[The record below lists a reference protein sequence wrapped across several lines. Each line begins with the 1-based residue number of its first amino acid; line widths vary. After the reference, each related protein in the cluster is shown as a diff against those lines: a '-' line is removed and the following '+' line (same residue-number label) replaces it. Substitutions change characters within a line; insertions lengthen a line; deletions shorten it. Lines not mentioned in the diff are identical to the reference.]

1 VQKLSQQGAGLWFV
15 RHAQPLIA
23 PGVCYGALDVPAD
36 PKASAA
42 AAAEL
47 ANSLPLGAQV
57 MHSPLQRC
65 ELLVQ
70 LIKGLRPDLTY
81 KSDNGIREMDFGQWE
96 GQRWDTIDPVQLK
109 AWTDDF
115 AHYRCGDTGECTAD
129 FVRRVHSAVQRMPA
143 GVPAVWISH
152 VGVMRAIV
160 WLREAGLLGLPWAF
174 PGSQHLFQTRL
185 RAHEWPEIAL
195 GFGQKL
201 HLEWPLG

>member
-1 VQKLSQQGAGLWFV
+1 MLQQGAGLWLV

-36 PKASAA
+36 PQASAA

-47 ANSLPLGAQV
+47 ALSLPKGAQV
-57 MHSPLQRC
+57 FYSPLQRC

-70 LIKGLRPDLTY
+70 HLLGLRPDLTY
-81 KSDNGIREMDFGQWE
+81 KKELDIREMDFGDWE
-96 GQRWDTIDPVQLK
+96 GQRWDDIDPEQLK

-115 AHYRCGDTGECTAD
+115 AHYRCGGRGECTAD
-129 FVRRVHSAVQRMPA
+129 FVRRVHSAVQRMAA
-143 GVPAVWISH
+143 GTPTVWVSH
-152 VGVMRAIV
+152 AGVMRCIV
-160 WLREAGLLGLPWAF
+160 WLREKDLIGRPWAL
-174 PGSQHLFQTRL
+174 PGSQRLCQTHL
-185 RAHEWPEIAL
+185 RAHEWPQHAL